1 MQMSSSIST
10 RLHYQH
16 KSLLDIIDGLTD
28 EQVRRQ
34 VVMGKWSIFENI
46 VHLQT
51 YQHIF
56 IRRVKQILEE
66 NNPQFPRYSAESDP
80 SFLDSCTLSTRE
92 IIQDLIGT
100 RKDIHLEMA
109 QFKEEDFS
117 KTGQHP
123 AFGQMNL
130 SQWLNFF
137 LLHEAHH
144 LFAIFKLAAELKKTS
159 SVFPKN

>member
-56 IRRVKQILEE
+56 IKRVKQILEE
-66 NNPQFPRYSAESDP
+66 SNPQFPRYSAESDP

-100 RKDIHLEMA
+100 RKDIHSEMA
-109 QFKEEDFS
+109 QFKEEDFG

-159 SVFPKN
+159 